1 MSLRFTICDRCAG
14 EPSLDCKPAL
24 IGDQK
29 TIQSVGR
36 RLVLCR
42 CGGYVFAVM
51 MFIAA
56 AGLLVISVAM
66 AMTITMMV
74 VVAAVIVVPG
84 ADADWHRHGDDE
96 GNHQAML

>member
-66 AMTITMMV
+66 AMTIT
-74 VVAAVIVVPG
+74 INHHHDG
-84 ADADWHRHGDDE
+84 RRRRGHRSPRRRRGL
-96 GNHQAML
+96 ASSW